1 MAVAEE
7 EEEERK
13 EDGQEEE
20 EEVGLKETFLRTVT
34 EQEPPVNMRQMS
46 DESAL
51 DVLVEMRSQSS
62 DESMLVIEGRPP
74 AGEGKAAEQENED
87 SNMGRAEQ
95 EEEEGMAKKGTCD
108 GGDSSGR
115 IGQSKTAME
124 G

>member
-87 SNMGRAEQ
+87 SNMGRAE